1 MQTVTQHPSSAI
13 SFPELCDA
21 YMAAYRGRDPMVV
34 VRLKFW
40 NERFKD
46 TAPTEISA
54 DDIEDALA
62 WLEVNPKS
70 KRITVL
76 SPKSLNLS
84 LGVLSVVLNFAHSRR
99 LMPRGW
105 QNPCENVKKRKGE
118 QARTRYL
125 SEKEYENLIKITRL
139 ATWRKLTLLTLLAVT
154 TGARKGSLIELKW
167 GDIDFERH
175 EAYIERTKNGTP
187 FILVLNEAVLEEF
200 SRHAKGEPNQYI
212 FESTRIAGK
221 PLDFTKHWRKAL
233 NEAHIE
239 DACFH
244 TLRHTHASW
253 LARNGASLLQIADS
267 LNHKSLSMVRRY
279 SHLCTDSRRELVTK
293 VFG

>member
-1 MQTVTQHPSSAI
+1 
-13 SFPELCDA
+13 
-21 YMAAYRGRDPMVV
+21 MVV

-46 TAPTEISA
+46 TAPSEISS

-84 LGVLSVVLNFAHSRR
+84 LGVLSTVLNYGKRRR

-105 QNPCENVKKRKGE
+105 QNPCETVVKRKGTGS
-118 QARTRYL
+118 RTRYL
-125 SEKEYENLIKITRL
+125 TEKEYSGLLAVSRL
-139 ATWRKLTLLTLLAVT
+139 SSWRKLTLLLLLAVT
-154 TGARKGSLIELKW
+154 TGARKGSLLGLTW
-167 GDIDFERH
+167 GDLDLARG

-187 FILVLNEAVLEEF
+187 FTLILHPTVLEELT
-200 SRHAKGEPNQYI
+200 RHQRGQDNELI

-221 PLDFTKHWRKAL
+221 EMDFTKHYKQAL
-233 NEAHIE
+233 KDAGIE
-239 DACFH
+239 GACFH

-267 LNHKSLSMVRRY
+267 LNHKTLSMVRRY
-279 SHLCTDSRRELVTK
+279 SHLCTDSRRELMNK

>member
-34 VRLKFW
+34 IRLKFW

-46 TAPTEISA
+46 TAPSEISS
-54 DDIEDALA
+54 DDIEDALDY
-62 WLEVNPKS
+62 LEHNPIS

-76 SPKSLNLS
+76 SPKSINLS
-84 LGVLSVVLNFAHSRR
+84 LGVLSTVLNYGKRRR

-105 QNPCENVKKRKGE
+105 QNPCENVEKRKGE
-118 QARTRYL
+118 GTRTRYL
-125 SEKEYENLIKITRL
+125 SEKEYDDLIKVSRL
-139 ATWRKLTLLTLLAVT
+139 SSWRKLTLLLLLAVT
-154 TGARKGSLIELKW
+154 TGARKGSILGLTW
-167 GDIDFERH
+167 GDLDLARGEG
-175 EAYIERTKNGTP
+175 YIERTKNGTP
-187 FILVLNEAVLEEF
+187 FTLTLHKTVLEEL
-200 SRHAKGEPNQYI
+200 SRHQRGQDNELI

-221 PLDFTKHWRKAL
+221 EMDFTKHYKQAL
-233 NEAHIE
+233 KEAGIE
-239 DACFH
+239 GACFH

-267 LNHKSLSMVRRY
+267 LNHKSLQMVRRY
-279 SHLCTDSRRELVTK
+279 SHLCTDSRRELMNK